1 MRSPAGAD
9 TDGMRPVLRPVLVG
23 RELIHSR
30 PISPPHDLAVH
41 EGGGQAT
48 STGTAE
54 RIQPS
59 IVTANNRP
67 D

>member
-1 MRSPAGAD
+1 MTVSTA
-9 TDGMRPVLRPVLVG
+9 TM
-23 RELIHSR
+23 LIHSR
-30 PISPPHDLAVH
+30 PIWPLPDLTVH

-48 STGTAE
+48 STGTVE

-59 IVTANNRP
+59 IMTANDRP

>member
-1 MRSPAGAD
+1 MRQ
-9 TDGMRPVLRPVLVG
+9 VLCPVLVG

-30 PISPPHDLAVH
+30 PISPPHDLAVP

-48 STGTAE
+48 STGMWRRT
-54 RIQPS
+54 QPS
-59 IVTANNRP
+59 IVTANDRP

>member
-1 MRSPAGAD
+1 MRQ
-9 TDGMRPVLRPVLVG
+9 VLCPVLVG

-54 RIQPS
+54 RIPPS
-59 IVTANNRP
+59 IVTANDRP